1 MTYLKDMP
9 IGATLAQ
16 ILLEQPAIFWWSLMP
31 THEMKTK
38 NDIVKEANNPKLMRL
53 DGLWAQRKF
62 TAIIAITLLND
73 YGNKVLLDDTLLYS
87 YI

>member
-9 IGATLAQ
+9 IVATVAQ
-16 ILLEQPAIFWWSLMP
+16 ILLEQPAIFRWSLMP
-31 THEMKTK
+31 AHEMKAK
-38 NDIVKEANNPKLMRL
+38 NDIVKEPNNPKLMRL

-62 TAIIAITLLND
+62 IAIIAITLLND
-73 YGNKVLLDDTLLYS
+73 YSNKVLLDDTLLYS